1 MSFCK
6 NDGEVMVQFFSNPLK
21 SRDVEAIDCSHYG
34 GWDSYLIVFELRS
47 GSQSSRN
54 GMKIVSLVS
63 SHKQMGNG
71 EGRGRARTCGPL
83 GCKFKSQNG

>member
-34 GWDSYLIVFELRS
+34 VWDSYFIVFELQS
-47 GSQSSRN
+47 GSGSGSVVS
-54 GMKIVSLVS
+54 GMKIASASASLLS
-63 SHKQMGNG
+63 
-71 EGRGRARTCGPL
+71 TT
-83 GCKFKSQNG
+83 